1 MPNEPVKAVGL
12 EAMIRLQ
19 RNEDAEPMTEF
30 KDGGDPQESANSGD
44 DKPGV
49 ADSVAVD
56 RPTIEMI
63 KMRWQAGE
71 HDRGDN

>member
-19 RNEDAEPMTEF
+19 GDEDAEPMAEF
-30 KDGGDPQESANSGD
+30 KDGGDAHESANSGY
-44 DKPGV
+44 DKPRV

-56 RPTIEMI
+56 RPAIEMI
-63 KMRWQAGE
+63 KMRWQACE
-71 HDRGDN
+71 YDRDDN